1 MQVIIIEK
9 LSEFEEFLEKSK
21 SYDWITVPIY
31 CNGDSP
37 VYTDSI
43 SVLYVY
49 VVNLDEE
56 VILVFNHTEG
66 LSLPEN
72 ILQSFPEDNKI
83 FVWNKKK
90 FVKFLNQKNLID
102 ISLIEYFQKN
112 RPIDEDFETPAHEFF
127 TRNFSNFKNLNTII
141 PITKHLEK
149 CQSIV
154 QRFLDVYEFYHHDE
168 GFNFYN
174 STVINTLHNVERAGL
189 YTDIHLYKSKFDKAR
204 LYSEY
209 AYTEYNIYTTTG
221 RPSNRFGGVNYAA
234 LKKEDG
240 SRAAFTSR
248 FKSEGGFLISFD
260 YDAYHLRLLAELVD
274 YKFPIGVSVHQYLGS
289 YYFNKSDLTDE
300 EYRES
305 KAISFRQLYGGIA
318 SEYLQIPFYEKVHQY
333 TELLWEKYLED
344 GYIETPMAGR
354 KLYQKFFTDM
364 NAAKLLN
371 YLLQSFETERN
382 MAVIHNLLNRISSYS
397 SKLVLYTYDS
407 FLIDFDVKDGGNFVR
422 TVKDELEQNGKF
434 PVKIEIGPNYHDMKT
449 ITQKI

>member
-1 MQVIIIEK
+1 MKVIIIEK

-66 LSLPEN
+66 LSLPED

-83 FVWNKKK
+83 FVWDKKK
-90 FVKFLNQKNLID
+90 FVKFLNRKNLID

-112 RPIDEDFETPAHEFF
+112 QPIDEDFETPAHEFF
-127 TRNFSNFKNLNTII
+127 TRNFGNFKNLNTII

-149 CQSIV
+149 CQLIA

-168 GFNFYN
+168 AFNFYN
-174 STVINTLHNVERAGL
+174 ETVINSLQQIEKNGL
-189 YTDIHLYKSKFDKAR
+189 YTDSLFYKSKFERGR
-204 LYSEY
+204 LYDDY

-234 LKKEDG
+234 LKKDDG
-240 SRAAFTSR
+240 SRTAFISR
-248 FKSEGGFLISFD
+248 FGSQGFLMSVD

-274 YKFPIGVSVHQYLGS
+274 YQFPKDVSIHHYLGT
-289 YYFNKSDLTDE
+289 YYFGKSVLTDE
-300 EYRES
+300 EYQES
-305 KAISFRQLYGGIA
+305 KSISFRQLYGGIA
-318 SEYLQIPFYEKVHQY
+318 QEYLQVPFYAKVHEY
-333 TELLWEKYLED
+333 TQLLWEKYLED
-344 GYIETPMAGR
+344 GYIETPIAGR
-354 KLYQKFFTDM
+354 KLYQNFFTDM

-382 MAVIHNLLNRISSYS
+382 MAVIHNILAQISSFS
-397 SKLVLYTYDS
+397 SKLILYTYDS
-407 FLIDFDVKDGGNFVR
+407 LLIDFDMKDGGNFVR
-422 TVKDELEQNGKF
+422 VIKAELEQNGKY
-434 PVKIEIGPNYHDMKT
+434 PVKIEVGSNYNIMKDVT
-449 ITQKI
+449 GKI